1 MTARGGAA
9 SFPRMSDKT
18 LLILAAAALALAG
31 CAQKTVPPGDAGVC
45 YHVVFQKDPA
55 GVYKPKYNKLVKT
68 DSLERCAA
76 NLEAMRI
83 KFLTMG
89 GNQQEIYGAYQSNYL
104 FLVKEG
110 VMTSTSLE
118 GPRYV
123 ALVRTGDGRL
133 AIPGAMPQS
142 AP

>member
-1 MTARGGAA
+1 
-9 SFPRMSDKT
+9 MSAKT
-18 LLILAAAALALAG
+18 LLILSAAALALAA
-31 CAQKTVPPGDAGVC
+31 CTKKTVPPGDAGIC
-45 YHVVFQKDPA
+45 YHVVPQKD
-55 GVYKPKYNKLVKT
+55 GSMKYNKLVVAR
-68 DSLERCAA
+68 SLEVCAA

-83 KFLTMG
+83 KFLRMG
-89 GNQQEIYGAYQSNYL
+89 GSQQDLYGAYQANFL

-133 AIPGAMPQS
+133 AIPSAMPQ
-142 AP
+142 